1 MHIDAIY
8 RQRVLRTV
16 KWCVLAV
23 SLFAG
28 FLLAGGGCQKDKS
41 QIAAKPLVSKITVAI
56 HPPGSILISTPEA
69 DFDILPSGYLQSYQ
83 KRGDQH
89 LTLDDPG
96 EGAENL
102 EAVVIDGKEVRDFVL
117 DLEHARIT
125 DSSGRLGSTGQRI
138 ELSGK
143 SKTHPEIEK
152 TIVIEVYDDFPAL
165 ALSMAAYKNVGFH
178 ATNLDQVIAQAHR
191 FNASLVDHA
200 AAPYKM
206 WSFHG
211 ASEKWGKDEI
221 TPVTEKFS
229 RENPMEQVM
238 PGGPGAGGGIPVVAF
253 WTKTVGEAI
262 GHLEK
267 LPQVLSLP
275 VRVQPDNRVNASLLL
290 KPSVLLQ
297 SGETYSAPISFVAVF
312 QGDFYAPLR
321 LYSRALQAQGWK
333 LPIPTHADYA
343 ANWCGW
349 GYQLKFT
356 PAQMLGT
363 IPKLKELGL
372 KWATLDA
379 GWFKSRGDWQ
389 PRPSIGVEG
398 IKKMTEGFHHEGI
411 QLTLWWIPIVV
422 EDGVGKDV
430 LNGQPYQVADVVK
443 EHPDWLMLDKDGNH
457 ARMTA
462 GLAGLCPAVPEVQQY
477 YRQLTE
483 RFIRDWGFDGHKLDF
498 SFAVPPCYNPK
509 HHHKSPDEST
519 LAMGQVYKIIFDT
532 TRALKP
538 ESVTQSCS
546 CGTTPNIA
554 WLSFIDQAVTAD
566 PVGPI
571 QVRRRIKMYKAL
583 LGPEAAVYGDHVE
596 LTKVTGANTGNEK
609 DSGRD
614 FASTIGVGGVVGTK
628 FTWPARASK
637 FHDVQLTQE
646 KEKYW
651 KKWIGLYNQKM
662 LSDGAFRDLYV
673 YGYDS
678 PEAYAIEKEGKMFYA
693 FYAPGSWQGALE
705 LRGLGSG
712 TFRVLDY
719 ENGRDLGTVDGQ
731 NAKLATRFSEH
742 LLLEVFRK

>member
-1 MHIDAIY
+1 MHRDVRNQHSASNAA
-8 RQRVLRTV
+8 
-16 KWCVLAV
+16 KWPALTLLMFVA
-23 SLFAG
+23 
-28 FLLAGGGCQKDKS
+28 FLLAAGGCQKDKL
-41 QIAAKPLVSKITVAI
+41 QIAAKPLASIISVTIR
-56 HPPGSILISTPEA
+56 PPDSILISTPEA
-69 DFDILPSGYLQSYQ
+69 EFEILRSGYLRSYL
-83 KRGDQH
+83 KRGDQR
-89 LTLDDPG
+89 LTLDEP
-96 EGAENL
+96 EEQPASL
-102 EAVVIDGKEVRDFVL
+102 EAVEIDGKEVRDFVL
-117 DLEHARIT
+117 DLEHARIADT
-125 DSSGRLGSTGQRI
+125 SHLLGAAGKRI
-138 ELSGK
+138 ELSGT
-143 SKTHPEIEK
+143 SMTHPEIEK
-152 TIVIEVYDDFPAL
+152 TVVIEVYDDFPAV
-165 ALSMAAYKNVGFH
+165 ALSTAAYKNVGSR
-178 ATNLDQVIAQAHR
+178 AAKLDQVVTQAHR

-200 AAPYKM
+200 AAPHEM

-211 ASEKWGKDEI
+211 ASEKWGQDEI
-221 TPVTEKFS
+221 APVTKKFS
-229 RENPMEQVM
+229 RENVMEQIM
-238 PGGPGAGGGIPVVAF
+238 PGDPGAGGGIPVVAF
-253 WTKTVGEAI
+253 WTKAVGEAI

-267 LPQVLSLP
+267 LPQVLSVP
-275 VRVQPDNRVNASLLL
+275 AKVEPDDRVNASLQLR
-290 KPSVLLQ
+290 PSALLQ
-297 SGETYSAPISFVAVF
+297 AGESYSAPISFVAVF

-321 LYSRALQAQGWK
+321 LYSLALQAEGWK
-333 LPIPTHADYA
+333 LPTPTRADYQ

-356 PAQMLGT
+356 PGQMLGT

-379 GWFKSRGDWQ
+379 GWFKNRGDWQ
-389 PRPSIGVEG
+389 PRQGIGVDG
-398 IKKMTEGFHHEGI
+398 IKKLTDEFHHEGI

-422 EDGVGKDV
+422 EDGGGKDV
-430 LNGQPYQVADVVK
+430 LNGQPYQLADVVK
-443 EHPDWLMLDKDGNH
+443 QHPDWLMLDKDGKH

-519 LAMGQVYKIIFDT
+519 QAMGLVYKIIFDT

-566 PVGPI
+566 PVGAI

-596 LTKVTGANTGNEK
+596 LTKVTRMNTMNEQ

-614 FASTIGVGGVVGTK
+614 FASTIGVGGVLGTK
-628 FTWPARASK
+628 FTWPVHASK
-637 FHDVQLTQE
+637 FRDVQLTQE
-646 KEKYW
+646 KEAHW

-662 LSDGAFRDLYV
+662 LSDGTFRDLYV
-673 YGYDS
+673 FGYDF
-678 PEAYAIEKEGKMFYA
+678 PEAYAIEKNGKMYYA
-693 FYAPGSWQGALE
+693 FYASGSWQGTLD
-705 LRGLGSG
+705 LRGLGAGS
-712 TFRVLDY
+712 FRVLDY
-719 ENGRDLGTVDGQ
+719 ENGRDLGSVDGQ
-731 NAKLATRFSEH
+731 NAKLAARFDEH

>member
-1 MHIDAIY
+1 MHLNSTNRRSAS
-8 RQRVLRTV
+8 RAV
-16 KWCVLAV
+16 KYTGLTRLMWA
-23 SLFAG
+23 FI
-28 FLLAGGGCQKDKS
+28 LLACAGCHNHQP
-41 QIAAKPLVSKITVAI
+41 QIAAKPLVSKISVAI
-56 HPPGSILISTPEA
+56 HQPDGILIGTPEA
-69 DFDILPSGYLQSYQ
+69 DFEIMPSGYLRIYL
-83 KRGDQH
+83 KRGGQR

-96 EGAENL
+96 EMAASL
-102 EAVVIDGKEVRDFVL
+102 EAAVIDGKEVRDFVL
-117 DLEHARIT
+117 DLQHARIA
-125 DSSGRLGSTGQRI
+125 DASHRLGAAGKRI

-143 SKTHPEIEK
+143 SSAYPEIEK
-152 TIVIEVYDDFPAL
+152 TVVIEVYDDFPAL
-165 ALSMAAYKNVGFH
+165 VLSTTAYKNVSGH
-178 ATNLDQVIAQAHR
+178 AVNLDRVIVQAHR
-191 FNASLVDHA
+191 LNASLVDLA
-200 AAPYKM
+200 AAPHQM

-221 TPVTEKFS
+221 TLVTKQFS

-238 PGGPGAGGGIPVVAF
+238 PGDPGTGGGIPVVAF
-253 WTKTVGEAI
+253 WTKTAGEAI
-262 GHLEK
+262 GHLESV
-267 LPQVLSLP
+267 PQVLSLP
-275 VRVQPDNRVNASLLL
+275 VQVELDDRVNASLQL
-290 KPSVLLQ
+290 KPIALLQ
-297 SGETYSAPISFVAVF
+297 PGETYSAPTSFAAVF

-333 LPIPTHADYA
+333 LPTPTRADYA

-379 GWFKSRGDWQ
+379 GWFQNRGDWE
-389 PRPSIGVEG
+389 PRSGIGVGG
-398 IKKMTEGFHHEGI
+398 IKKLADGFHREGI

-430 LNGQPYQVADVVK
+430 LNGQPYQLADVVK
-443 EHPDWLMLDKDGNH
+443 QHPDWLMLDKDGNH

-462 GLAGLCPAVPEVQQY
+462 SLAGLCPAIPEVQQY

-483 RFIRDWGFDGHKLDF
+483 RFIREWGFDGHKLDF

-509 HHHKSPDEST
+509 HHHKSPDDST
-519 LAMGQVYKIIFDT
+519 QAMGQVYKIIFET

-538 ESVTQSCS
+538 ESVTQSCP

-596 LTKVTGANTGNEK
+596 LTRVTGANTGNEQ

-628 FTWPARASK
+628 FTWPVNASK
-637 FHDVQLTQE
+637 FQDVQLTHE
-646 KEKYW
+646 KEAYW
-651 KKWIGLYNQKM
+651 KKWIGIYDQKM
-662 LSDGAFRDLYV
+662 LSNGNFRDLYV
-673 YGYDS
+673 YGYDL
-678 PEAYAIEKEGKMFYA
+678 PEAYAIEKGAKMYYA
-693 FYAPGSWQGALE
+693 FYAPGAWQGNLD

-712 TFRVLDY
+712 TFRVMDY
-719 ENGRDLGTVDGQ
+719 ENGRDLGTVEGQ
-731 NAKLATRFSEH
+731 NAKLATRFYEH
-742 LLLEVFRK
+742 LLVEVIRK

>member
-1 MHIDAIY
+1 MDTTNRPSASKA
-8 RQRVLRTV
+8 LNWSAMTG
-16 KWCVLAV
+16 LLSAV
-23 SLFAG
+23 
-28 FLLAGGGCQKDKS
+28 FLLAGAGCQRDKP
-41 QIAAKPLVSKITVAI
+41 QIAAKLPASKISVAI
-56 HPPGSILISTPEA
+56 HPPDSVLIDTPEA
-69 DFDILPSGYLQSYQ
+69 EFEVLQSGYLRGYL
-83 KRGDQH
+83 KRNGQR
-89 LTLDDPG
+89 LTLDDPAQG
-96 EGAENL
+96 GASL

-117 DLEHARIT
+117 DLAHARIA
-125 DSSGRLGSTGQRI
+125 DSSRRLGATGQRI

-143 SKTHPEIEK
+143 SSAYPEIEK
-152 TIVIEVYDDFPAL
+152 TVAIEVYDDFPAL
-165 ALSMAAYKNVGFH
+165 ALSTVTYKNTGSH
-178 ATNLDQVIAQAHR
+178 ATNLDQMIAQAHR
-191 FNASLVDHA
+191 FNASLVNNA
-200 AAPYKM
+200 AAPHEM

-221 TPVTEKFS
+221 TPVTAQFS
-229 RENPMEQVM
+229 RENAMEQVM
-238 PGGPGAGGGIPVVAF
+238 PGDLHEGGGIPVVAF

-262 GHLEK
+262 GHLER

-275 VRVQPDNRVNASLLL
+275 VRVHPDNRVNASLQL

-297 SGETYSAPISFVAVF
+297 SGETYSAPTSFVAVF

-321 LYSRALQAQGWK
+321 LYSRALQAEGWK
-333 LPIPTHADYA
+333 LPTPTRADYA

-379 GWFKSRGDWQ
+379 GWFKNRGDWQ
-389 PRPSIGVEG
+389 PRPSLGVEG
-398 IKKMTEGFHHEGI
+398 IKKLAEGFHQEGI

-430 LNGQPYQVADVVK
+430 LNGQPYQIADVVK

-519 LAMGQVYKIIFDT
+519 QATGQVYKIIFDT
-532 TRALKP
+532 TRVLKP

-546 CGTTPNIA
+546 CGTTPNMA

-596 LTKVTGANTGNEK
+596 LTRVTGANTRNEK

-628 FTWPARASK
+628 FTWPVYASK
-637 FHDVQLTQE
+637 FQDVQLTQE
-646 KEKYW
+646 KEAHW

-662 LSDGAFRDLYV
+662 ISDGTFRDLYI

-678 PEAYAIEKEGKMFYA
+678 PEAYAIEKDGKMYYA
-693 FYAPGSWQGALE
+693 FYAPSSWQGILD

-712 TFRVLDY
+712 TFQVLDY

-731 NAKLATRFSEH
+731 NAKLAAKFHEH
-742 LLLEVFRK
+742 MLLEVIRK

>member
-1 MHIDAIY
+1 VHVDA
-8 RQRVLRTV
+8 RNRHTLM
-16 KWCVLAV
+16 LA
-23 SLFAG
+23 A
-28 FLLAGGGCQKDKS
+28 FLLVGGGCQKDKP
-41 QIAAKPLVSKITVAI
+41 QITAKPAASNISVAVNQ
-56 HPPGSILISTPEA
+56 PNSILINTPEA
-69 DFDILPSGYLQSYQ
+69 DFDVSPSGYLRAYL
-83 KRGDQH
+83 KRDGH
-89 LTLDDPG
+89 RHTLDDP
-96 EGAENL
+96 AEQTATL
-102 EAVVIDGKEVRDFVL
+102 ETVVIDGNEVQDFVL
-117 DLEHARIT
+117 DLAHPKIV
-125 DSSGRLGSTGQRI
+125 DSSRRLGTTGQRI

-152 TIVIEVYDDFPAL
+152 VVVIEVYDDFPGL
-165 ALSMAAYKNVGFH
+165 ALSTAAYKNVSSRT
-178 ATNLDQVIAQAHR
+178 AKLDRLVTQAHR
-191 FNASLVDHA
+191 FNASLADQA
-200 AAPYKM
+200 AAPHKM

-221 TPVTEKFS
+221 TPVTEKFA
-229 RENPMEQVM
+229 RENAMEQVM
-238 PGGPGAGGGIPVVAF
+238 PGDLHEGGGIPVVAF

-275 VRVQPDNRVNASLLL
+275 VQVQPDDRVNASLQL
-290 KPSVLLQ
+290 KPSALLQ
-297 SGETYSAPISFVAVF
+297 PGENYSTPTSFVAVF
-312 QGDFYAPLR
+312 HGDFYEPLR

-333 LPIPTHADYA
+333 LPTPTRADYA

-349 GYQLKFT
+349 GYQLKLT
-356 PAQMLGT
+356 PAQVLGT
-363 IPKLKELGL
+363 VPKLKELGL

-379 GWFKSRGDWQ
+379 GWFMNRGDWE
-389 PRPSIGVEG
+389 PRPNIGVEG
-398 IKKMTEGFHHEGI
+398 LKKLTEDFHRQGLQI
-411 QLTLWWIPIVV
+411 TLWWIPIVV

-430 LNGQPYQVADVVK
+430 LNEQPYQVADVVK
-443 EHPDWLMLDKDGNH
+443 QHPDWLMLDKDGNH

-483 RFIRDWGFDGHKLDF
+483 RFIHDWGFDGHKLDF
-498 SFAVPPCYNPK
+498 SFTVPPCYNPR

-519 LAMGQVYKIIFDT
+519 QAMGQVYKIIFDT

-538 ESVTQSCS
+538 QSVTQGCP

-583 LGPEAAVYGDHVE
+583 LGPQAAVYGDHVE
-596 LTKVTGANTGNEK
+596 LTKVTGANTRNER

-628 FTWPARASK
+628 FTWPAYASK
-637 FHDVQLTQE
+637 FQDVQLTHE
-646 KEKYW
+646 KEAHW

-662 LSDGAFRDLYV
+662 LSDGTFRDLYT

-678 PEAYAIEKEGKMFYA
+678 PEAYAIEKDGKMFYA
-693 FYAPGSWQGALE
+693 FYAPGPWQGTLD

-719 ENGRDLGTVDGQ
+719 ENDRDLGTVDGQ
-731 NAKLATRFSEH
+731 NAKLPAKFSEH
-742 LLLEVFRK
+742 VLLEVTRK